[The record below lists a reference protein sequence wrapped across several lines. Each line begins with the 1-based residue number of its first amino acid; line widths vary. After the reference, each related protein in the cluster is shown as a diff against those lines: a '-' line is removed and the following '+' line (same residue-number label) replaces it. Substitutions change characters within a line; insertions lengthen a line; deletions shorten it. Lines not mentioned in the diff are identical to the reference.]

1 VDLIEALAAA
11 RSAVVEVAPDVDPV
25 QLDPR
30 ADLRA
35 AADLDSLDFLRV
47 VEELRRLT
55 GVDVPEADYDRV
67 RSLTGMAG
75 YVVERA
81 GADRG

>member
-1 VDLIEALAAA
+1 MDLMEALAAA
-11 RSAVVEVAPDVDPV
+11 RSAVVEVAPDVDPAG
-25 QLDPR
+25 LDLD
-30 ADLRA
+30 ADLRT

-67 RSLTGMAG
+67 RSLGQMAG
-75 YVVERA
+75 YVAERA
-81 GADRG
+81 GAA